1 MHTTGPE
8 TARRHHTRAQIE
20 AAIVRAETELT
31 LSLERLQQRRS
42 AGLDCTIAEGL
53 VQSVQ
58 ARLASLH
65 EHRNR
70 VLQAEAEE

>member
-1 MHTTGPE
+1 MPATESAAP
-8 TARRHHTRAQIE
+8 RRTRIEIEAQI
-20 AAIVRAETELT
+20 VRTETELT
-31 LSLERLQQRRS
+31 RSLERLERRRA

-53 VQSVQ
+53 MQSVQ